1 MRVWSGF
8 VAVVASFWVGSS
20 VSAATITTDSFGT
33 GESQFS
39 IEFVTISGATNP
51 AGDHGIVGRDYRI
64 GVFEITNA
72 QFSKFAD
79 NDPGFVGDDVPA
91 NRVSWY
97 EAAQFVNWLNTS
109 TGHHVAYNFTSDGV
123 FSLWDASE
131 AAGGTNLYRH
141 KDAYY
146 YLPTGD
152 EWVKAAYWNGT
163 SLQTHATGAGHSLVQ
178 RGGLWGYC
186 DNGYAAN
193 RFGPSEVGSRG
204 EELNGTYDMMGN
216 MWEWLESPYAK
227 QTPSSSRGPSDE
239 AFSFT
244 PASLRS
250 SFRITIHPMCEYTF
264 FGLRVAANAATSA
277 STDVPVVPEP
287 AGLLIW
293 ACGGLGALLL
303 RRRRK

>member
-1 MRVWSGF
+1 MRIWSGLL
-8 VAVVASFWVGSS
+8 AVVASFWVGSS
-20 VSAATITTDSFGT
+20 ASAATITTDSFGV

-51 AGDHGIVGRDYRI
+51 TRGHGIVDHDYRI
-64 GVFEITNA
+64 GVFEITNV
-72 QFSKFAD
+72 QFSKFAH
-79 NDPGFVGDDVPA
+79 NTPFFSGDSIPA

-109 TGHHVAYNFTSDGV
+109 TGHHVAYNFTSDGE
-123 FSLWDASE
+123 FSLWSDSE

-141 KDAYY
+141 KDACY

-163 SLQTHATGAGHSLVQ
+163 SLQTHTTGAGYSLLQ
-178 RGGLWGYC
+178 RGGRWGYC
-186 DNGYAAN
+186 DNGHTAN
-193 RFGPSEVGSRG
+193 RFGPSEVGSGG

-239 AFSFT
+239 AFSFS

-250 SFRITIHPMCEYTF
+250 SFHFTIRPMCEYTV
-264 FGLRVAANAATSA
+264 FGLRVAASAPTSA
-277 STDVPVVPEP
+277 PTDVPAVPEP
-287 AGLLIW
+287 ASLLIW

-303 RRRRK
+303 RRRRE